1 MSTVVSEAPVS
12 KTKDVAVTS
21 SYIAGR
27 WVAPEGKTSQPIVN
41 PANGETLAILP
52 YSTAADVDRAAKDAH
67 RAWLEWREVPVVDRV
82 QPLYRF
88 KALLEKN
95 VREVATILTREN
107 GKILEDAM
115 TEVKRGVQ
123 MVEVACGMPSL
134 MMGDSLNDVA
144 KGIDCRTI
152 RQPIGVCAGITPFN
166 FPAMVPLWMYPFA
179 IAAGN
184 TFILKP
190 SERVPMTPT
199 RVVELLYEAGLPAGV
214 IQLVHG
220 GREVVEALLAHPL
233 IKAISFVG
241 SSPVAKIVY
250 KEAAAHGKRVQA
262 LGGAKNHLV
271 VMPDA
276 DLPQTV
282 DAIMGSAFGAAG
294 QRCLAGSVLV
304 PVGDVAEPLLDLLVN
319 KAKAL
324 PVGDPLEA
332 GVQVGPLV
340 SEDQKKRVLG
350 YIEKG
355 VAEGAKA
362 ICDGRSVDA
371 DSVRR
376 LRRSDGARPRRAHS
390 HCCSRGNLR
399 ACSVCPAR
407 QRPRRCYQSCQ
418 FVGLRQHNHDLHKER
433 QGRARISE
441 PRRSR
446 HGRRQH
452 GRCCADGIFP
462 VCRVEEFLLRR
473 SACARQRRRRL
484 LHRAKGADD
493 ALVLIPGA
501 ISPLRRT
508 RSVA

>member
-1 MSTVVSEAPVS
+1 M
-12 KTKDVAVTS
+12 
-21 SYIAGR
+21 
-27 WVAPEGKTSQPIVN
+27 APEGKTQQPIIN
-41 PANGETLAILP
+41 PATGETIALLP
-52 YSTAADVDRAAKDAH
+52 YAGAADVDRAAKAAH
-67 RAWLEWREVPVVDRV
+67 AAWLEWREVPVVDRV

-95 VREVATILTREN
+95 VTELGTILTREN
-107 GKILEDAM
+107 GKTLEDAK
-115 TEVKRGVQ
+115 TEVKRGIQ

-144 KGIDCRTI
+144 KGIDCRTV

-184 TFILKP
+184 TFLLKP

-199 RVVELLYEAGLPAGV
+199 RVVELLLEAGLPANV

-220 GREVVEALLAHPL
+220 GREVVEALLEHPL

-241 SSPVAKIVY
+241 STPVAKIVY

-282 DAIMGSAFGAAG
+282 EAIMGSAFGAAG

-304 PVGDVAEPLLDLLVN
+304 PVGDVAEPLLDLLVK

-324 PVGDPLEA
+324 KVGDGMAE
-332 GVQVGPLV
+332 GVSVGPLV
-340 SEDQKKRVLG
+340 THDQKKRVLG

-355 VAEGAKA
+355 IAEGAKP
-362 ICDGRSVDA
+362 ICDGRSVETDPEGA
-371 DSVRR
+371 FVGPTVLDHVNPTATVVREEIFGPV
-376 LRRSDGARPRRAHS
+376 LTV
-390 HCCSRGNLR
+390 LR
-399 ACSVCPAR
+399 AETLDDAIQLVNSSDFGNTTTIYTNSGKAAR
-407 QRPRRCYQSCQ
+407 EYQSRVE
-418 FVGLRQHNHDLHKER
+418 VGMVGVNMTVAAPMAFFPFAGWKNSFFGDLH
-433 QGRARISE
+433 A
-441 PRRSR
+441 
-446 HGRRQH
+446 HG
-452 GRCCADGIFP
+452 
-462 VCRVEEFLLRR
+462 
-473 SACARQRRRRL
+473 
-484 LHRAKGADD
+484 KD
-493 ALVLIPGA
+493 AVSFYTEQKVLM
-501 ISPLRRT
+501 T
-508 RSVA
+508 RWF